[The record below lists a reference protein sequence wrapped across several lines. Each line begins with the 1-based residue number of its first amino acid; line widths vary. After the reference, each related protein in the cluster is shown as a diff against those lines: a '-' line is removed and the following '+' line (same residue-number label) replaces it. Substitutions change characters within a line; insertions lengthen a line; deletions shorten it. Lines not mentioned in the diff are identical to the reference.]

1 MRAPAVFVCDLF
13 DYVHPCRQDEMKA
26 LQRLNTA
33 YFLTGYL
40 GFVTTWVL
48 SLISMI
54 LSRPSLGAAADRTKA
69 VLQLL
74 SPHYC
79 FAQGLYDI
87 SNTAQGSGECG
98 GCGGA
103 VSRVWWCLRADC
115 RTGACHSS
123 ASDVQSVVVHWSC
136 SLPGR

>member
-1 MRAPAVFVCDLF
+1 
-13 DYVHPCRQDEMKA
+13 MKA

-48 SLISMI
+48 SLIAMI

-87 SNTAQGSGECG
+87 SNTAQGSGERG
-98 GCGGA
+98 GVGGP
-103 VSRVWWCLRADC
+103 VSRIWWCLWAERS
-115 RTGACHSS
+115 TGACH
-123 ASDVQSVVVHWSC
+123 
-136 SLPGR
+136 